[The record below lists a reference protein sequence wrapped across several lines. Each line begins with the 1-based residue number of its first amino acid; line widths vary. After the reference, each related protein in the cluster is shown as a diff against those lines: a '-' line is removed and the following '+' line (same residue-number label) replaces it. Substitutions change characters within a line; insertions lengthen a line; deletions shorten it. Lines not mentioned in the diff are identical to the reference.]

1 MKQIIN
7 IILENV
13 KKCLENLE
21 DPKAFIEYLNN
32 IQDFYKNIEDTTQ
45 IENIVLI
52 VFHDMI
58 ADMISQGKND

>member
-1 MKQIIN
+1 M
-7 IILENV
+7 

-58 ADMISQGKND
+58 ADMIS